1 MNEDQILLMKYVNEV
16 QKIYG
21 GHLKQIIL
29 YGSFARGDYKEN
41 SDIDIMILVDLSDEE
56 IKNYSEELS
65 EVTFDMNL
73 DNDIMIMPIVK
84 NEIHFE
90 YWLEVNPFYINIKNE
105 GVSLYAAWQPIRY
118 WHYRGFSIS

>member
-1 MNEDQILLMKYVNEV
+1 MNTNQMLLMKYVNEV

-21 GHLKQIIL
+21 SHLKKVIL
-29 YGSFARGDYKEN
+29 YGSFARGDNNEN
-41 SDIDIMILVDLSDEE
+41 SDIDIMILVDLSEEE
-56 IKNYSEELS
+56 IKNYSEKLS

-90 YWLEVNPFYINIKNE
+90 YWLEVYPFYINIKNE
-105 GVSLYAAWQPIRY
+105 GVSLYAA
-118 WHYRGFSIS
+118 